1 MFIFN
6 CNAECHYAEC
16 RFADCHGA
24 LFVSEIL
31 NVAFIFKNLDNCK
44 HSSLL
49 FKSVNYEKKVYNI
62 SPWGHLRQLL

>member
-16 RFADCHGA
+16 RFDDCHGA

-31 NVAFIFKNLDNCK
+31 NMALISKFLTIANTLAYSIKV
-44 HSSLL
+44 SLVR
-49 FKSVNYEKKVYNI
+49 KSFVTLVPGVI
-62 SPWGHLRQLL
+62 